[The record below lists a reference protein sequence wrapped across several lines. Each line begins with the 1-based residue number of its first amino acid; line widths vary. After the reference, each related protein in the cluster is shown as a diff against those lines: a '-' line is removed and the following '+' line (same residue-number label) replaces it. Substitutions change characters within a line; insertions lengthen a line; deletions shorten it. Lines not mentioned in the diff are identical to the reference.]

1 MTVSLP
7 SRQRAGYCD
16 IPSPFALDDEA
27 FRAPCH
33 PLVDTLGAYLE
44 ALPGSAVY
52 QPLADE
58 VRRQI
63 EEEKGL
69 PAEGIEP
76 EAISLR
82 GADRPAQDRRAEEL
96 ECAI

>member
-27 FRAPCH
+27 FRALGH
-33 PLVDTLGAYLE
+33 PLVDTLGAYLG
-44 ALPGSAVY
+44 ALP
-52 QPLADE
+52 E
-58 VRRQI
+58 
-63 EEEKGL
+63 
-69 PAEGIEP
+69 
-76 EAISLR
+76 R
-82 GADRPAQDRRAEEL
+82 GAERPAQDRPAEEL

>member
-7 SRQRAGYCD
+7 SRQPAGYCD

-27 FRAPCH
+27 FRALGH

-44 ALPGSAVY
+44 ALPESAVY
-52 QPLADE
+52 EPLPDE
-58 VRRQI
+58 VCRQI
-63 EEEKGL
+63 EE
-69 PAEGIEP
+69 P
-76 EAISLR
+76 ISLR
-82 GADRPAQDRRAEEL
+82 GAERPAQDRRAEEL